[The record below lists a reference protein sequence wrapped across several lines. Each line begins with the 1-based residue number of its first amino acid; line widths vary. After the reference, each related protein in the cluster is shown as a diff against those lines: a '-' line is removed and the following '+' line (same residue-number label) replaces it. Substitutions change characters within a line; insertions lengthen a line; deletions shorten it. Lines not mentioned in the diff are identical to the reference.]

1 MYNPQ
6 DVEVLIRRVHGRC
19 KAAPQYGTML
29 PVLIEQCMKS
39 KLPIFDIGMGYY
51 TSVVLHY
58 LFGDRVTSGESFIP
72 ELVTVGPAIVSY
84 DGMDR
89 HIDPLWL
96 IPGSI
101 WVLHDMD
108 DDYCQQAASLLMQHP
123 HSICQLHP
131 RTLVA
136 RIV

>member
-1 MYNPQ
+1 MSYNPQ
-6 DVEVLIRRVHGRC
+6 DVEILIRRVHGRC

-58 LFGDRVTSGESFIP
+58 LFGDRVTSLEAFEP
-72 ELVTVGPAIVSY
+72 GPDPRIVSY

-89 HIDPLWL
+89 RIEPSWL

-108 DDYCQQAASLLMQHP
+108 DEYCQQAVSLLTQHP
-123 HSICQLHP
+123 HSICQLYP

-136 RIV
+136 RIC